1 MTNCSFQM
9 KNDKN
14 GWKKENYWKHPKKY
28 FKQLSSACSTQK
40 LFEINNNCT
49 SFWFITKMSGIL
61 NIKDFHMKFVC
72 SCWKIWKRTI
82 PIADTKLSV
91 IQMVSFFLLFKRNY
105 FFRFPSF
112 CSICWPNMATP
123 TTLQWSGLSSAASLL
138 FLEPRYWYIID

>member
-91 IQMVSFFLLFKRNY
+91 IQMVSFFLLFKCY
-105 FFRFPSF
+105 SF
-112 CSICWPNMATP
+112 SGFQVSARSVGQTWRLRQHCNGQGSHRLPLCCS
-123 TTLQWSGLSSAASLL
+123 
-138 FLEPRYWYIID
+138 